1 MFTRK
6 EKIEDKTNTSYLGIR
21 QKDYCFEVRTGL
33 EFTPANNESAGLVYY
48 QNHENH
54 LRMEIKKKGS
64 SNMFYVVEH
73 IKGISN
79 IISGTEIGKG
89 MAEIILRAENQKASV
104 YIKTEGE
111 QKLAAENI
119 NLLPYTTEEA
129 GGFVG
134 CTAGMYASSNGE
146 NSSNYADF
154 AWLSYDAV

>member
-1 MFTRK
+1 
-6 EKIEDKTNTSYLGIR
+6 
-21 QKDYCFEVRTGL
+21 
-33 EFTPANNESAGLVYY
+33 
-48 QNHENH
+48 
-54 LRMEIKKKGS
+54 
-64 SNMFYVVEH
+64 MFYVVEH

>member
-1 MFTRK
+1 
-6 EKIEDKTNTSYLGIR
+6 
-21 QKDYCFEVRTGL
+21 
-33 EFTPANNESAGLVYY
+33 
-48 QNHENH
+48 
-54 LRMEIKKKGS
+54 
-64 SNMFYVVEH
+64 
-73 IKGISN
+73 
-79 IISGTEIGKG
+79 

-154 AWLSYDAV
+154 AWLSYDSV